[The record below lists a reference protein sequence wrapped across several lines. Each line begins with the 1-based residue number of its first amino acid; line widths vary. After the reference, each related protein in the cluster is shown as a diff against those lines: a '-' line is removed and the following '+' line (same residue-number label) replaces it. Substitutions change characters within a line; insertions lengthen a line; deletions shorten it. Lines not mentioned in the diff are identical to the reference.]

1 MTTATVSTAL
11 ASSAPRGLRGV
22 DRLALRI
29 GTALVLWAG
38 RRAERSA
45 LTPERRSHRI
55 ALERLQLDR
64 DTAARNAMLGR

>member
-1 MTTATVSTAL
+1 MTTATVSTA
-11 ASSAPRGLRGV
+11 PRGTHGI

-45 LTPERRSHRI
+45 LTPEQRDHRI
-55 ALERLQLDR
+55 ALERLELDR
-64 DTAARNAMLGR
+64 ASAAHRAMLGR

>member
-1 MTTATVSTAL
+1 MTTATVSTA
-11 ASSAPRGLRGV
+11 PNGTRGI

-38 RRAERSA
+38 RRAERNA

-55 ALERLQLDR
+55 ALEQLQLDR
-64 DTAARNAMLGR
+64 ATSAQGAMLGR